1 MIGNLIAGPLHLV
14 ALLAALWA
22 VVWYFRW
29 RNSQL
34 PPGPTGWPLIG
45 SLLALGAM
53 PHHSIAELAKRY
65 GPILSLRLGTTTVVA
80 TCSASAARE
89 FLKHNDANFLS
100 RPLNAAAKHM
110 AYDSHDMVWADYG
123 PKWRSLRKICAVHLF
138 SNNVLDEFRHVREK
152 EVEILAAL
160 LARDGK
166 AGKSVEV
173 GEALSVCMTN
183 ALGKVLI
190 GRRVLEGEEDAGE
203 FRGMVLEV
211 MQLAGVFNIGDFVP
225 SLDWMD
231 LMGVAKK
238 MKALHRRLDGFLQRI
253 VDEHTCSSGARG
265 QGDVLS
271 VLLRLKDDPVGLD
284 GLDVK
289 LTDTDIKALLF
300 DLFTAGTD
308 TSTSTVEWAIAELIR
323 QPCIQKKVQAE
334 LDSVV
339 GRDRLV
345 KESDIPNLTYLQ
357 AIVKETFRL
366 HPATPLSLPHIAS
379 ESCQVAGYHIPK
391 GARLLVNVWAISRD
405 PSIWTD
411 PLEFQPERF
420 MPGSKYEHIDVR
432 GNDFEVIPFGAGRR
446 ICPGMSMGIRMVQL
460 MVAALVHGFGWE
472 LPAGQLPEKL
482 NMDEAYGITLQ
493 RAVPLKI
500 HPKPRLAPSAY
511 LA

>member
-1 MIGNLIAGPLHLV
+1 MIGDLIASPIHLV
-14 ALLAALWA
+14 ALLAALA
-22 VVWYFRW
+22 AAIWYFRW
-29 RNSQL
+29 RDSRL

-45 SLLALGAM
+45 SLPALGAM
-53 PHHSIAELAKRY
+53 PHHSLAALAKHY
-65 GPILSLRLGTTTVVA
+65 GPIISLRLGTTTVVA
-80 TCSASAARE
+80 ACSASAARE
-89 FLKHNDANFLS
+89 FLKHNDANFSS
-100 RPLNAAAKHM
+100 RPPNAGAKHV
-110 AYDSHDMVWADYG
+110 AYDSQDMVWAEYG

-138 SNNVLDEFRHVREK
+138 SNKALDDFRHVREK
-152 EVEILAAL
+152 EVGILAASL
-160 LARDGK
+160 GR
-166 AGKSVEV
+166 AGEAGESVGV
-173 GEALSVCMTN
+173 GEALTVCTAN

-190 GRRVLEGEEDAGE
+190 GRRVFEGGEDAGE
-203 FRGMVLEV
+203 FRGMVLEL

-238 MKALHRRLDGFLQRI
+238 MKALHRRLDGFMQRI
-253 VDEHTCSSGARG
+253 LEEHCRSSGAGG

-284 GLDVK
+284 GLDGK
-289 LTDTDIKALLF
+289 LTDTDIKALLL

-308 TSTSTVEWAIAELIR
+308 TSASTVEWAIAELIR
-323 QPCIQKKVQAE
+323 HPHIQKKVQAE

-357 AIVKETFRL
+357 AVVKETFRL
-366 HPATPLSLPHIAS
+366 HPSTPLSLPRIAS

-391 GARLLVNVWAISRD
+391 DTRLLVNVWAISRD

-420 MPGSKYEHIDVR
+420 MPGSKYENIDVR

-446 ICPGMSMGIRMVQL
+446 ICAGMSMGIRMVQL
-460 MVAALVHGFGWE
+460 MAATLVHGFGWE
-472 LPAGQLPEKL
+472 LPAGQVPEKL
-482 NMDEAYGITLQ
+482 NMDEAYGLTLQ

-500 HPKPRLAPSAY
+500 QPRPRLAPSAY